1 MSTRPNIEIY
11 TSRWCGYCSR
21 AKRLLDSKNTT
32 YTEIDVDSDPR
43 QRVEM
48 QRRSGRT
55 SVPQIWIDNQ
65 HIGGCDEL
73 YALDARGKLDALL
86 VGDGA

>member
-1 MSTRPNIEIY
+1 MSACPNIEIY

-21 AKRLLDSKNTT
+21 AKRLLDSKNVN
-32 YTEIDVDSDPR
+32 YKEIDVDGDPH
-43 QRVEM
+43 QRAEM

-55 SVPQIWIDNQ
+55 SVPQIWIDQQ

-73 YALDARGKLDALL
+73 YALDARGQLDRLL
-86 VGDGA
+86 IGDQR